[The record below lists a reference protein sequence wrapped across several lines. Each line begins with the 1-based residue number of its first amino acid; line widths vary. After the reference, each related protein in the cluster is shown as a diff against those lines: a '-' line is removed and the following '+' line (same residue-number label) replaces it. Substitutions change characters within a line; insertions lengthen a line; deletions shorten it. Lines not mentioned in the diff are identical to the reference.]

1 MGAIRESR
9 WTDDEI
15 CYLQDKWGVR
25 SVEGIAKT
33 LKRKPKSVARKAIKL
48 GLGSGH
54 DADGKVSC
62 WRLIKIIKPNSDYSS
77 TMAHLKAHGFPI
89 VNKNYRKRVIK
100 MVNIDDFWR
109 WAEKNKKSINWS
121 RVEENVLGKEPAW
134 VAERRKVDFYQYSLD
149 KKRSWTV
156 TEENYLRTLIDAGKS
171 LSYIAEKLNRTASA
185 IRRRCWDLYLN
196 CPSTNE
202 KHRRWTDDEV
212 NTVDLMIMKG
222 YNLATIAKTLNRS
235 EACLYGKLNDRKRQ
249 NGNLQ
254 VL

>member
-1 MGAIRESR
+1 
-9 WTDDEI
+9 
-15 CYLQDKWGVR
+15 
-25 SVEGIAKT
+25 
-33 LKRKPKSVARKAIKL
+33 
-48 GLGSGH
+48 
-54 DADGKVSC
+54 
-62 WRLIKIIKPNSDYSS
+62 
-77 TMAHLKAHGFPI
+77 MAHLKAHGLPI
-89 VNKNYRKRVIK
+89 VNKNYRNRVIK

-134 VAERRKVDFYQYSLD
+134 VAERRKIDFYQYSLD
-149 KKRSWTV
+149 KKRSWTA

-185 IRRRCWDLYLN
+185 IRRRCWDLYLQ

-235 EACLYGKLNDRKRQ
+235 EASLYGKLNDRKRQ